1 MPSET
6 GYDRKGGAVMGSES
20 SKSSVYKDLIG
31 LAQSRNIRVIEAEG
45 LKDRSGLRFTQ
56 QDSDYIAL
64 NSSLPETEK
73 SRALGFLL
81 ENSRT
86 GMGTQR
92 SPQAS
97 GGHTYLSSLQCSVG

>member
-1 MPSET
+1 M
-6 GYDRKGGAVMGSES
+6 RSES
-20 SKSSVYKDLIG
+20 SKSSGYQDLIG

-56 QDSDYIAL
+56 QDSDYIAI

-86 GMGTQR
+86 GVGMQR
-92 SPQAS
+92 PSQTAS
-97 GGHTYLSSLQCSVG
+97 GGQTYLSSLQCSQG